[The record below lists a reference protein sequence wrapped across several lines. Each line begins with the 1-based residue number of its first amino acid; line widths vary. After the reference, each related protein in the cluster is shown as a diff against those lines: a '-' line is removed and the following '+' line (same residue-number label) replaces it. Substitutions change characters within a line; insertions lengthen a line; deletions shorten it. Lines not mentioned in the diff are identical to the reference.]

1 MINKQILNDL
11 SQVKN
16 KFIYK
21 VESGDTVFSIADKFH
36 TTKELIIRLNALTE
50 DVRVGE
56 FIIIEKVQ
64 GEEYIVK
71 PTDSLSQIA
80 HNNDEKSFEIIN
92 KNKTDCLYAGQK
104 IYI

>member
-1 MINKQILNDL
+1 MILNDL

-21 VESGDTVFSIADKFH
+21 VESGDSIFSIADKFH

-71 PTDSLSQIA
+71 PTDSLRQIA
-80 HNNDEKSFEIIN
+80 HYNNEKSFEIIN
-92 KNKTDCLYAGQK
+92 KNKTNCLYVGQK